1 MKLST
6 LLVLVPVAAL
16 AVILALANREAV
28 AFKLVPFTQESA
40 FTLVMPLF
48 LLVFLS
54 FFLGVLVGGAAM
66 GLRCARAARR
76 KRLAARDIGRAKA
89 LDAGTARAEQTKP

>member
-6 LLVLVPVAAL
+6 FLLLVPVAIV

-28 AFKLVPFTQESA
+28 AFRVDPFSGTDPA

-48 LLVFLS
+48 LLVFSS
-54 FFLGVLVGGAAM
+54 FLIGVLVGGATV
-66 GLRCARAARR
+66 GLRRVRSARS
-76 KRLAARDIGRAKA
+76 KRPNKI
-89 LDAGTARAEQTKP
+89 RAEQPDR

>member
-6 LLVLVPVAAL
+6 FLLLVPVAML

-28 AFKLVPFTQESA
+28 AFRFDPFSGTDPA

-48 LLVFLS
+48 LLVFSS
-54 FFLGVLVGGAAM
+54 FLIGVLVGGATV
-66 GLRCARAARR
+66 GLRRVRSARS
-76 KRLAARDIGRAKA
+76 KRPDKI
-89 LDAGTARAEQTKP
+89 RAERPDR